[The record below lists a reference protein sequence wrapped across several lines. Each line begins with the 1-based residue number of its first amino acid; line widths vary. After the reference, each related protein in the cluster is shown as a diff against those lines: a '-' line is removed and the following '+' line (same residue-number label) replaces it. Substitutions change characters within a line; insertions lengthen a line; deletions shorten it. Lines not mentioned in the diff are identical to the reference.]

1 MSISLMTE
9 AWKSDM
15 PSGRKFVLLS
25 LCDNANDQGEC
36 FPSISMIA
44 QRCSMG
50 DRTVQSHIHD
60 LEKMGILSRI
70 ERAGRSTIYRI
81 DPRKF
86 AASPLETHYTYRI
99 EDPDSGE
106 FYIGMRTCRGDAKT
120 DGYMGSGAWFQR
132 RVSDGRALRKVVLSV
147 FADRA
152 SAAADEK
159 ARIESSISDPLCMNQ
174 RTPADSAPRKNCTPQ
189 ISHPTPADF
198 APITIKEPSIEPK
211 GNPKS
216 SALACPSDVP
226 RQVWD
231 DFLSIRKAKRSPL
244 TSTAL
249 EGMRAEAV
257 KAGMTLEGAM
267 SMCCMRGWVGF
278 KSSWLDGIGT
288 SNKPQQARNSGR
300 HAGFSSLDYTA
311 GINDDGSF
319 D

>member
-9 AWKSDM
+9 AWKADM

-50 DRTVQSHIHD
+50 ERTVQSHIND
-60 LEKMGILSRI
+60 LEKMGILTRI

-81 DPRKF
+81 DPRRF
-86 AASPLETHYTYRI
+86 
-99 EDPDSGE
+99 
-106 FYIGMRTCRGDAKT
+106 
-120 DGYMGSGAWFQR
+120 
-132 RVSDGRALRKVVLSV
+132 
-147 FADRA
+147 
-152 SAAADEK
+152 
-159 ARIESSISDPLCMNQ
+159 
-174 RTPADSAPRKNCTPQ
+174 RTPADSAPPQ

-211 GNPKS
+211 GNPKN

-226 RQVWD
+226 QQVWD
-231 DFLSIRKAKRSPL
+231 DFLSIRKAKKSPL

-249 EGMRAEAV
+249 EGIRAEAA
-257 KAGMTLEGAM
+257 KAGMTLDAALA
-267 SMCCMRGWVGF
+267 MCCVRGWAGF
-278 KSSWLDGIGT
+278 KHSWVDSQAQQT
-288 SNKPQQARNSGR
+288 RTPQARNSGR
-300 HAGFSSLDYTA
+300 HSGFASMNYTA